1 MDLSQIAALRMAA
14 DTPGAGGDRAPLAR
28 ILERARAG
36 NRTAFDSIVILYR
49 RRVLMTAWRLL
60 GCLEDAED
68 AAQEVFLRLFRC
80 LNLFDGK
87 RELAPWLYRITI
99 NVCHDARRRRER
111 TSTLPIHEVSSPN
124 PRIALQPQLDESLL
138 KAEQKRILEL
148 SLAALSEKERAAIV
162 LRDIE
167 GLSTKEVA
175 RILSSSE
182 TTVRSQVSVA
192 RVKIKK
198 FIDRQGFTAGAVSK
212 KGRSR

>member
-1 MDLSQIAALRMAA
+1 MDLSQIATFRMAA
-14 DTPGAGGDRAPLAR
+14 DTPESSGARATFAR

-36 NRTAFDSIVILYR
+36 DRTAFDSIVILYR

-60 GCLEDAED
+60 GRLEDAED

-87 RELAPWLYRITI
+87 RDLAPWLYRITI

-111 TSTLPIHEVSSPN
+111 TSSLPIHELSPPN
-124 PRIALQPQLDESLL
+124 ARVALPAQLDEDLL
-138 KAEQKRILEL
+138 KTEQKRILEL
-148 SLAALSEKERAAIV
+148 SLAALTEKERTAVV

-175 RILSSSE
+175 RILGSSE

-198 FIDRQGFTAGAVSK
+198 FIDRQGFTSEAGSK
-212 KGRSR
+212 KGRAR